1 MRRRAVEAVR
11 WVTGRWE
18 FPAEA
23 VRYLE
28 GGAACAAHSQTA
40 HFGLAISNQQP
51 PNAGRGPSA
60 LRPCS
65 KRPVSPGRRRR
76 EW

>member
-40 HFGLAISNQQP
+40 HFGLAISNRQMP
-51 PNAGRGPSA
+51 VED
-60 LRPCS
+60 RP
-65 KRPVSPGRRRR
+65 R
-76 EW
+76 